1 MAEKI
6 FEGLAQM
13 KIQGLQKLTLLDYPS
28 KVACTI
34 FTAGCNLRCPFCHN
48 ASLVTRLND
57 EPFTQEEIF
66 SFLEKR
72 RGVLDG
78 VCISG
83 GEPLLQDDIEEFVL
97 KVKQMGFLVKIDTN
111 GTCFDKLKRLIEKN
125 LVDYVAMD
133 VKNSISEYPKTT
145 DVENLNVLP
154 ILNSI
159 ALLMENKVDYE
170 FRTTIVKQFHNETSI
185 EQMGK
190 LIKGVKRLYFQKF
203 IDSGDLITCEPLQ
216 AHSHDTMLKFKK
228 ILENYV
234 QDVQLRG

>member
-1 MAEKI
+1 
-6 FEGLAQM
+6 M

-133 VKNSISEYPKTT
+133 VKNSISE
-145 DVENLNVLP
+145 L
-154 ILNSI
+154 
-159 ALLMENKVDYE
+159 
-170 FRTTIVKQFHNETSI
+170 
-185 EQMGK
+185 
-190 LIKGVKRLYFQKF
+190 
-203 IDSGDLITCEPLQ
+203 
-216 AHSHDTMLKFKK
+216 
-228 ILENYV
+228 
-234 QDVQLRG
+234 